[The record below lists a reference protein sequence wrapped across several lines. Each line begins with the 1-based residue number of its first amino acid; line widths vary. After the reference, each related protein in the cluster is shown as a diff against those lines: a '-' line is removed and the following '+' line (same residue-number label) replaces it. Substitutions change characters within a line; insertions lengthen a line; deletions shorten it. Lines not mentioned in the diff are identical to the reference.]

1 MPAIPLGW
9 MQLKHRK
16 LRLGVALAGIAFAV
30 VLILMQLGFR
40 SSLFESAVRYHER
53 LRYDLVVLSTET
65 TFIVQPEAFSSRR
78 LYQTL
83 GVAGVES
90 VTPVYVGV
98 ALWKSPFDNSVRRIL
113 TLGIDPSDDPLA
125 APGLHEQLDAI
136 KRRDVVLFD
145 AKSRPEF
152 GPVADRL
159 RAGEAIR
166 PEVSGRQVEVAGL
179 YEMGTSFGI
188 DGNLITSDTNFLR
201 LFPRRARTQIDLGLV
216 RLAAGAD
223 LESVRKQLVALLPP
237 DVRVL
242 TKPEYAAAEVAYWN
256 STTPIGYVFSFG
268 VIIGIVVGS
277 IIVYQILFADV
288 QDHLPEYGTL
298 KAMGYSNAY
307 VSGVVLQQAVIL
319 SVLGFLPGLAAA
331 AWLYR
336 TAGAATRLPLH
347 LSPERI
353 AMVLLLTMGMCV
365 VSGLL
370 ALRKVRALD
379 PADIF

>member
-1 MPAIPLGW
+1 MVAIPLGW
-9 MQLKHRK
+9 MQLRHRK
-16 LRLGVALAGIAFAV
+16 LRLLVALTGIAFAV

-40 SSLFESAVRYHER
+40 SSLFESAVRYHDR
-53 LRYDLVVLSTET
+53 FHYDLVVLSTEM
-65 TFIVQPEAFSSRR
+65 TFIVAPETFSSRR
-78 LYQTL
+78 LYQAL
-83 GVAGVES
+83 GVAGVAS
-90 VTPVYVGV
+90 VTPVYMSP
-98 ALWKSPFDNSVRRIL
+98 ALWKNPFDHSVRRIF
-113 TLGIDPSDDPLA
+113 TVGIDPAADPLA
-125 APGLHEQLDAI
+125 APGVREHLDAI
-136 KRRDVVLFD
+136 KERDVVLFD

-152 GPVADRL
+152 GPVPERI
-159 RAGEAIR
+159 RAGQAVEA
-166 PEVSGRQVEVAGL
+166 EVNGRRVEVAGL

-188 DGNLITSDTNFLR
+188 DGSLLTSDTNFLR
-201 LFPRRARTQIDLGLV
+201 LFPNRARTQIDLGLV
-216 RLAAGAD
+216 SLAPGAD
-223 LESVRKQLVALLPP
+223 REAVRKKIVALLPR

-242 TKPEYAAAEVAYWN
+242 TKDEYAAAEVAYWN

-298 KAMGYSNAY
+298 KAMGYSNRY

-319 SVLGFLPGLAAA
+319 SVLGFLPGLAAS

-347 LSPERI
+347 LTPARI
-353 AMVLLLTMGMCV
+353 GMVLLLTVGMCV
-365 VSGLL
+365 ISGLL